1 MMINFII
8 TLSSLA
14 SASVGAFP
22 FQRLADG
29 INYRLTYNVGQP
41 IITMNIK
48 IILRLTSVGLFLFC
62 ATGAI

>member
-29 INYRLTYNVGQP
+29 IYYRYTYDLGQP
-41 IITMNIK
+41 ISTDYQNK
-48 IILRLTSVGLFLFC
+48 F
-62 ATGAI
+62 

>member
-29 INYRLTYNVGQP
+29 INYRLTYIVGQP
-41 IITMNIK
+41 IFSDYQNK
-48 IILRLTSVGLFLFC
+48 F
-62 ATGAI
+62 